1 MSLAIRVT
9 DRQSNK
15 ISRACVEPLL
25 ILMIETYWRIMNL
38 KFRTVRSVGM
48 FFGLSA
54 LLFVQA
60 APLFAQQIPASELP
74 PAGHRYR
81 TRGQI
86 RSAKWN
92 RATDPRQE

>member
-38 KFRTVRSVGM
+38 KFRTVRSV

-54 LLFVQA
+54 LLFGT
-60 APLFAQQIPASELP
+60 SS
-74 PAGHRYR
+74 
-81 TRGQI
+81 
-86 RSAKWN
+86 SAL
-92 RATDPRQE
+92 RATNSRERASTAGD